1 MSRAETLHSLESLLE
16 QFLQKAVSLKE
27 ERLRVLDG
35 INRLDDIA
43 RGVHAGADL
52 TEEVGGWFAQ
62 HSAWLQSQTLRPVDQ
77 HRIKD
82 LLESIKRELERSPEV
97 SPAQI
102 KIHREIDRW
111 ASGEKGAEPPVRD
124 KIVLT
129 RGPEEAKRSEED
141 TIAMYDRALTRMQ
154 AIFRDMSANKGHI
167 MTVLDDA
174 LLSAKHQ
181 QSRDALLLS
190 ASIIYYLKLNRY
202 KVEPYVKRLKEAEA
216 LLSGGIDA

>member
-16 QFLQKAVSLKE
+16 QFLQRAISLKE

-62 HSAWLQSQTLRPVDQ
+62 HSAWLQGQTLKPADQ
-77 HRIKD
+77 TRIRS

-111 ASGEKGAEPPVRD
+111 GSDEKTAEPQVRD

-129 RGPEEAKRSEED
+129 RGPEEAKPSEED
-141 TIAMYDRALTRMQ
+141 TIAMYDKALARMQ

-167 MTVLDDA
+167 MTILDDA

-216 LLSGGIDA
+216 LLAGGKDA

>member
-16 QFLQKAVSLKE
+16 QFLQRAVALKE

-43 RGVHAGADL
+43 RGANAGSDL

-62 HSAWLQSQTLRPVDQ
+62 HSTWLQSQTLRPADQ

-82 LLESIKRELERSPEV
+82 LLDSIKRELERSPDV
-97 SPAQI
+97 SPAQV

-111 ASGEKGAEPPVRD
+111 ATGEKPAEPVVRE

-129 RGPEEAKRSEED
+129 RGPEGERKPDDD
-141 TIAMYDRALTRMQ
+141 TISMYDNELTRMQ
-154 AIFRDMSANKGHI
+154 AIFRDMSANKAHI
-167 MTVLDDA
+167 MTILDDA

-202 KVEPYVKRLKEAEA
+202 KVEPYVKRLKEAEK
-216 LLSGGIDA
+216 LLAGGIDA

>member
-1 MSRAETLHSLESLLE
+1 LSRAETLHSLESLLE
-16 QFLQKAVSLKE
+16 QFLQRAVALKE
-27 ERLRVLDG
+27 ERLHVLDG

-43 RGVHAGADL
+43 RGANAGSDL

-62 HSAWLQSQTLRPVDQ
+62 HSTWLQSQTLRPADQ
-77 HRIKD
+77 HRIRD
-82 LLESIKRELERSPEV
+82 LLDSIKHELERSPDV
-97 SPAQI
+97 SPAQV

-111 ASGEKGAEPPVRD
+111 ATGEKPAEPVVRE

-129 RGPEEAKRSEED
+129 RGPEGERKSDDD
-141 TIAMYDRALTRMQ
+141 TIAMYDNELTRMQ
-154 AIFRDMSANKGHI
+154 AIFRDMSANKTHI
-167 MTVLDDA
+167 MTILDDA

-202 KVEPYVKRLKEAEA
+202 KVDPYVKRLKEAEK
-216 LLSGGIDA
+216 LLAGGNDA